1 MKSLTSILKKK
12 ENKKIS
18 TMLGLDIGSGST
30 KLCIS
35 DGKNIINTYEAC
47 ISGVEF
53 GMIVQPE
60 IFEKDLKN
68 ILFKVAKENKPFP
81 EKIIIGL
88 NTFRQD
94 SVIIN
99 INSFTKRS
107 DGVVTQN
114 DIDELLIKAK
124 DKLSH
129 AKNLIVLHSIVTRF
143 TLDENLILGD
153 IVGQVGRRIELRI
166 LFILEDLNNKNNL
179 DSAFSSIGLEVDQYV
194 SGPLA
199 ESINTLTRKDMRL
212 GSASVNIGLHNTSVV
227 VYENNN
233 PILCSVFKSGGEN
246 ITSDLSLGLKLGYDE
261 AEKIKIGENKT
272 ELGKRKTEEII
283 EARVNHINKKID
295 DQLMR
300 IKRSGLLPA
309 GIILSGL
316 TSYLLKID
324 TYMRYDLK
332 LPISVYDRN
341 TTNSKFA
348 RAYGIT
354 LMNDESESKSVYIEY
369 AKKMFSKIGNSI
381 KKYLP

>member
-35 DGKNIINTYEAC
+35 DGKNIINTYETC

-341 TTNSKFA
+341 ITNSKFA

-354 LMNDESESKSVYIEY
+354 LMDDESESKSVYIEY

>member
-35 DGKNIINTYEAC
+35 DGKNIINTYETC

-283 EARVNHINKKID
+283 EARVNK
-295 DQLMR
+295 
-300 IKRSGLLPA
+300 
-309 GIILSGL
+309 
-316 TSYLLKID
+316 
-324 TYMRYDLK
+324 
-332 LPISVYDRN
+332 
-341 TTNSKFA
+341 
-348 RAYGIT
+348 
-354 LMNDESESKSVYIEY
+354 
-369 AKKMFSKIGNSI
+369 
-381 KKYLP
+381 

>member
-35 DGKNIINTYEAC
+35 DGKNIINTYETC

-341 TTNSKFA
+341 ITNSKFA

>member
-1 MKSLTSILKKK
+1 
-12 ENKKIS
+12 
-18 TMLGLDIGSGST
+18 
-30 KLCIS
+30 
-35 DGKNIINTYEAC
+35 
-47 ISGVEF
+47 
-53 GMIVQPE
+53 
-60 IFEKDLKN
+60 
-68 ILFKVAKENKPFP
+68 
-81 EKIIIGL
+81 
-88 NTFRQD
+88 
-94 SVIIN
+94 VIIN

-341 TTNSKFA
+341 ITNSKFA

-354 LMNDESESKSVYIEY
+354 LMDDESESKSVYIEY

>member
-1 MKSLTSILKKK
+1 MNSLISILKKK
-12 ENKKIS
+12 ENKKIP
-18 TMLGLDIGSGST
+18 TILGVDIGSDST

-35 DGKNIINTYEAC
+35 DGKNIINTYETC
-47 ISGVEF
+47 IPGVEF
-53 GMIVQPE
+53 GMIAESE

-68 ILFKVAKENKPFP
+68 ILFRIAKENKPFP

-94 SVIIN
+94 SVTIN

-107 DGVVTQN
+107 DGVITQN
-114 DIDELLIKAK
+114 DMDELMFKAK
-124 DKLSH
+124 QKLG
-129 AKNLIVLHSIVTRF
+129 NTNTLLVLHSIITRSSI
-143 TLDENLILGD
+143 DENIIFGD
-153 IVGQVGRRIELRI
+153 LVGQIGRRIDLRI
-166 LFILEDLNNKNNL
+166 LFILEDLNNKNKL
-179 DSAFSSIGLEVDQYV
+179 DKAFSAIGLEVDQYV

-199 ESINTLTRKDMRL
+199 ESINTLSRKDMRL

-233 PILCSVFKSGGEN
+233 PILCSVLKSGGEN

-261 AEKIKIGENKT
+261 AEKIKTGENKT

-295 DQLMR
+295 DQLIR

-309 GIILSGL
+309 GIILSGM
-316 TSYLLKID
+316 TSYLTKID
-324 TYMRYDLK
+324 IHMRYDLR
-332 LPISVYDRN
+332 LPISIYDKN
-341 TTNSKFA
+341 ITNSKYA

-354 LMNDESESKSVYIEY
+354 LMNDESESKNVYVESM
-369 AKKMFSKIGNSI
+369 KKLFSKIGNSL